1 MRMGWGLPGV
11 KEQGEVESNDGGK
24 ADRCYRPDF
33 LRVPAPSI
41 HFLPDVAVYAA
52 VPLHMSQH
60 PPLSLAMAS
69 PPASVDPGVYLPPA
83 LREGS
88 VGWYPESGKV
98 WEQYGIPKYVI

>member
-1 MRMGWGLPGV
+1 MCGVVMYDMRRDCDYKCNIALCVCVCMCCTP
-11 KEQGEVESNDGGK
+11 
-24 ADRCYRPDF
+24 
-33 LRVPAPSI
+33 
-41 HFLPDVAVYAA
+41 
-52 VPLHMSQH
+52 MQH

-69 PPASVDPGVYLPPA
+69 PPASVDASVYLPPA